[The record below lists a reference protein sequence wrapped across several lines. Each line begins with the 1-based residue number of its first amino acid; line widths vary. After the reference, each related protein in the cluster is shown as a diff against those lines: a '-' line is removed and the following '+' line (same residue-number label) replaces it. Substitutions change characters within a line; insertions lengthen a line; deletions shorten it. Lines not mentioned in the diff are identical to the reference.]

1 MNAPISV
8 VSVNARGLRGRRK
21 RLKVFNTLKEKFAD
35 AVFLFQ
41 ETHSDKTVYQT
52 WRGEWGSEI
61 YLNHGE
67 SNSRGVMLAFSNNL
81 EISNFKYVMDNIGRI
96 QLCTFDYNNQKFSI
110 GNIYNNNVE
119 TEQVKTL
126 KKLSQMIEGLDPFE
140 YEIIIGGDWNFIFD
154 KILMLL
160 VEILF

>member
-21 RLKVFNTLKEKFAD
+21 RLKIFNTLKEKFTD

-52 WRGEWGSEI
+52 WRAEWGSEI

-81 EISNFKYVMDNIGRI
+81 DISNFKYIMDNNGRI
-96 QLCTFDYNNQKFSI
+96 QLCTFEYNNQKLLI
-110 GNIYNNNVE
+110 GNLYNNNVE
-119 TEQVKTL
+119 SEQIITL
-126 KKLSQMIEGLDPFE
+126 KKLGELMESLDPFE
-140 YEIIIGGDWNFIFD
+140 
-154 KILMLL
+154 
-160 VEILF
+160 